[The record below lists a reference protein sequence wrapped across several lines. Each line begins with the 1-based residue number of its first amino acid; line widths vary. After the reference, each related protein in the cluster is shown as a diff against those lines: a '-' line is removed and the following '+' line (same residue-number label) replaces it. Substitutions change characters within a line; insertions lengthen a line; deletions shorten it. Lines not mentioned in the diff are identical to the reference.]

1 MPSGTANVDIAFA
14 ASSKTTTSVGIVLN
28 NAYKLPS
35 ISVSAYGSD
44 ESARESRKSYD
55 IPTSRFA
62 ETNAF
67 KFTVNPVATS
77 RLNYICI
84 HYPRQLK
91 ATDAPYAFSPEM
103 SGSLKLKIADAT
115 SHSQLWQI
123 ANGKNHTVRM
133 QATLSKTDTL
143 RAMRRNRLSCRNRG
157 RRLRAKSSGYL

>member
-1 MPSGTANVDIAFA
+1 MSANPFCL
-14 ASSKTTTSVGIVLN
+14 SC
-28 NAYKLPS
+28 
-35 ISVSAYGSD
+35 
-44 ESARESRKSYD
+44 
-55 IPTSRFA
+55 FA

-77 RLNYICI
+77 RLNYIRI

-143 RAMRRNRLSCRNRG
+143 EANVADGTQRFVVFNDNQTYPSPAFWGVVDNQNLHADSLVQMVIIIPSDGKFLSEANRLAEASDVPEENS
-157 RRLRAKSSGYL
+157 L